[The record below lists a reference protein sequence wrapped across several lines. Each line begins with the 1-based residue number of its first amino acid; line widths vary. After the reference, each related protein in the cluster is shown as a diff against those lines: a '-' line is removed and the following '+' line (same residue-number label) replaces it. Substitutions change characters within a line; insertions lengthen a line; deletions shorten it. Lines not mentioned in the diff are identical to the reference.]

1 MSGRTYARRMQ
12 SETGDRGWLSPG
24 GAYRGAYI
32 LDAPASRDMVG
43 CPGCARGPRRG
54 PCGYEGGLSVKRAS
68 GGVMVRKSAPR
79 PLKGAV
85 AGIRCCYGGRSHSAW
100 CGEGRCGSGRAGS
113 GLSRGRPAAYP
124 RAPVIV
130 LSLFVVACSRF
141 VSCRVV
147 MRCHWVSPPCFLIV
161 YAPAMRAVA
170 YYALGWGCSCAS
182 HGPERGV
189 VSRAVGWRVHFA
201 LL

>member
-1 MSGRTYARRMQ
+1 M
-12 SETGDRGWLSPG
+12 
-24 GAYRGAYI
+24 
-32 LDAPASRDMVG
+32 
-43 CPGCARGPRRG
+43 
-54 PCGYEGGLSVKRAS
+54 
-68 GGVMVRKSAPR
+68 
-79 PLKGAV
+79 

-100 CGEGRCGSGRAGS
+100 CGEGCCGSGRVGRV
-113 GLSRGRPAAYP
+113 SRGAAPPLTP

-170 YYALGWGCSCAS
+170 YYALSGVVVGCAP
-182 HGPERGV
+182 HGSERGI
-189 VSRAVGWRVHFA
+189 VSRERGR
-201 LL
+201 